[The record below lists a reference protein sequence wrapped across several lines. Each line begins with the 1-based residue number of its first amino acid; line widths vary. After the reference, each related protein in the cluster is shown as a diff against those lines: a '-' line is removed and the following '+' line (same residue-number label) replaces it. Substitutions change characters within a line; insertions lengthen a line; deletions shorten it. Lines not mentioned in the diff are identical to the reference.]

1 MRRGA
6 GLPLYMTRA
15 ARVAARARQAGAT
28 PDPGAAGAPVAPGAI
43 WIAVQHPDSG
53 TAARAMVM
61 RLRDMG
67 VAAPVVLGLAFDH
80 HAVEMGLPDATSV
93 RRLQDSAHVIDA
105 LMAEARPAVVVL
117 IGDTLWPTLLSRAR
131 ASGARVLVVASD
143 APAMPAVWR
152 LWPGRSRRV
161 TGAVDRVFVAGARE
175 RAAWRAGG
183 VAEDRIEIAGPL
195 SSSTGAVACND
206 AERAAL
212 SEQLRLRPVWL
223 ALGVPDGEDEAV
235 IAAHG
240 AALRLSHR
248 LVLVLHPDDPA
259 RGAALRARLASR
271 FAVAQRSRDEPLGP
285 DIQVYVADTEDEC
298 GLWYRLATI
307 CFMGGSFSDTG
318 SLRDPMEPAALGA
331 AVVHGPQAGP
341 HARAFRQLRI
351 KGGSLAV
358 TRTAQ
363 LGAAISRLIEPDQ
376 AARLAQAA
384 WEVTSEGAAASERV
398 TEAIVAALD
407 AGRGAGRDAP

>member
-1 MRRGA
+1 MLRGA
-6 GLPLYMTRA
+6 GPGLCMTL
-15 ARVAARARQAGAT
+15 AARAWRGASS
-28 PDPGAAGAPVAPGAI
+28 PDPGAVRAPAAPEAV
-43 WIAVQHPDSG
+43 WLVVQHKDSF
-53 TAARAMVM
+53 TAARALAM
-61 RLRDMG
+61 RLRGMG
-67 VAAPVVLGLAFDH
+67 VTTPIMLGLACDH
-80 HAVEMGLPDATSV
+80 RAADMALPTGTFL
-93 RRLQDSAHVIDA
+93 RRLQDASHVIDA
-105 LMAEARPAVVVL
+105 LMQEARPAVVVL
-117 IGDTLWPTLLSRAR
+117 VGDTLWPTLLSRVR
-131 ASGARVLVVASD
+131 ADGARVFVVAPG
-143 APAMPAVWR
+143 APAMPGAWR
-152 LWPGRSRRV
+152 LWPGQARRLA
-161 TGAVDRVFVAGARE
+161 GAIDRVFVAGARD
-175 RAAWRAGG
+175 RAAWQAGG
-183 VAEDRIEIAGPL
+183 VGDDRVEITGPL
-195 SSSTGAVACND
+195 SSSIGAVACND

-248 LVLVLHPDDPA
+248 LVLVLHPDDPV

-285 DIQVYVADTEDEC
+285 DSQVYVADTEDEC

-307 CFMGGSFSDTG
+307 CYMGGSFSDGG

-341 HARAFRQLRI
+341 HAQAFRQLRI
-351 KGGSLAV
+351 RGGSLAV
-358 TRTAQ
+358 TRTTQ

-384 WEVTSEGAAASERV
+384 WEVTSEGVAASERV
-398 TEAIVAALD
+398 AEAIVAALD
-407 AGRGAGRDAP
+407 EGRAGP